1 MAKTKGIDIHHPN
14 MVKTVFIMTSLAI
27 LAFLALIVKTTSF
40 PSIPQAGGACEK
52 VLKTK
57 SLGEITKNCKP
68 ASSCKITKVTKKGK
82 LLHYKCTSKS
92 ENTQS
97 NSNTAGGV
105 GGVIKP
111 PTAGSTPNQS
121 CIDKYGFQK
130 NGYYTNEPP
139 SDCSSSST
147 HKFLLGTAR
156 VTNKSK
162 LYAPYNCCIT
172 ASDFQIEADQYCE
185 SLKLVDE
192 NGKEIPLKK
201 AYKCKVLDSN
211 RCNKA
216 TDTDSNN
223 VASKDTYKTG
233 TNEYSEC
240 YTAQSKTST
249 QKLRGLC
256 CMKAD

>member
-1 MAKTKGIDIHHPN
+1 MAKSRRSGQGIVHHPK
-14 MVKTVFIMTSLAI
+14 MVKAVFILTSLAI

-40 PSIPQAGGACEK
+40 PSMPQAAGCSNVTSK
-52 VLKTK
+52 KLTLVQ
-57 SLGEITKNCKP
+57 KNCKP
-68 ASSCKITKVTKKGK
+68 STACKITKVTMNGK
-82 LLHYKCTSKS
+82 LLHYKCVPKS
-92 ENTQS
+92 GNTGNSS
-97 NSNTAGGV
+97 NNAGT
-105 GGVIKP
+105 GGAIKP

-130 NGYYTNEPP
+130 DGYYTNQPP
-139 SDCSSSST
+139 ADCSSSST
-147 HKFLLGTAR
+147 HKFFLGIAR

-185 SLKLVDE
+185 SLKLVDA

-201 AYKCKVLDSN
+201 AYKCKVLDDK

-216 TDTDSNN
+216 TDTDTKN
-223 VASKDTYKTG
+223 VANKDTYKTG

-240 YTAQSKTST
+240 STAQSKTST